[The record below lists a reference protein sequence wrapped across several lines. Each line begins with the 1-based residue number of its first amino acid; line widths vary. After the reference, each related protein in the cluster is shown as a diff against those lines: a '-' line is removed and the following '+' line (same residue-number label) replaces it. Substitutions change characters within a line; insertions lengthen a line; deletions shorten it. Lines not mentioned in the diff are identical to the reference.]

1 MKFYIY
7 TLGCKVNTYES
18 SVMAELL
25 KKKGFTEIEENKE
38 ENIADIYI
46 INTCA
51 VTNTASN
58 KSLKMVRQAIRKNPN
73 AIVAVVGCLTQK
85 EAENVSKIDGVSII
99 LGNKNKSKI
108 YDYIEEYIKT
118 KKQIVDIY
126 NLDEIKFE
134 DMKLDNTSKTRA
146 FVKIQDGCN
155 NFCHFCIIP
164 YTRGN
169 VRSKEKEK
177 VFEEITQ
184 LVSNGHKEIVL
195 TGIHTGHYGQDLN
208 DYDLA
213 DLLSEIVK
221 INRLERIRISSIEI
235 TEITDKVLDVIKN
248 NEKIVSH
255 LHIPL
260 QSGCDKTLKEMN
272 RKYDIKYF
280 IDKIEKIRSIRPDIS
295 ITTDVI
301 VGYPN
306 ETEEDFK
313 TTIENIKKINFSK
326 IHVFPYSVRKG
337 TVAEKM
343 ENHIDE
349 NTKKQRV
356 NTLLQLSKDL
366 EIDYMKKFINKEII
380 FIPEVAHNEYL
391 IGHTGNYLSIKV
403 KADKSLLHE
412 DVLVKITDIEYPYC
426 IAELVK

>member
-18 SVMAELL
+18 SVMSEKLRQ
-25 KKKGFTEIEENKE
+25 KGLIEIESNKE
-38 ENIADIYI
+38 DEIADIYI

-85 EAENVSKIDGVSII
+85 EAESVSKIEGVSIV

-108 YDYIEEYIKT
+108 YDYIEKYQET

-126 NLDEIKFE
+126 KLDDIKFE
-134 DMKLDNTSKTRA
+134 DMKLENTNKTRA

-155 NFCHFCIIP
+155 NFCNFCIIP
-164 YTRGN
+164 YSRGN

-177 VFEEITQ
+177 VLEEISQ

-195 TGIHTGHYGQDLN
+195 TGIHTGHYGQDLK

-213 DLLSEIVK
+213 DLLTEIVK

-235 TEITDKVLDVIKN
+235 TEITDKLLNVMKN

-280 IDKIEKIRSIRPDIS
+280 IEKIEKIRQIRPDIS

-301 VGYPN
+301 VGFPN

-313 TTIENIKKINFSK
+313 ITIENIKKINFSK
-326 IHVFPYSVRKG
+326 LHVFPYSVRKG

-343 ENHIDE
+343 DNQISE
-349 NTKKQRV
+349 TVKKQRV
-356 NTLLQLSKDL
+356 SVLIDISKEL
-366 EIDYMKKFINKEII
+366 EINYMKKFIDKEVIL
-380 FIPEVAHNEYL
+380 IPEISHDEYL

-403 KADKSLLHE
+403 KADKKLLHE
-412 DVLVKITDIEYPYC
+412 DVLVKINEIEYPYC

>member
-1 MKFYIY
+1 
-7 TLGCKVNTYES
+7 
-18 SVMAELL
+18 
-25 KKKGFTEIEENKE
+25 
-38 ENIADIYI
+38 
-46 INTCA
+46 
-51 VTNTASN
+51 
-58 KSLKMVRQAIRKNPN
+58 MVRQAIRKNPN

-85 EAENVSKIDGVSII
+85 EAESVSKIEGVSIV

-108 YDYIEEYIKT
+108 YDYIEKYQET

-126 NLDEIKFE
+126 KLDDIKFE
-134 DMKLDNTSKTRA
+134 DMKLENTNKTRA

-155 NFCHFCIIP
+155 NFCNFCIIP
-164 YTRGN
+164 YSRGN

-177 VFEEITQ
+177 VLEEISQ

-195 TGIHTGHYGQDLN
+195 TGIHTGHYVQDLK

-213 DLLSEIVK
+213 DLLTEIVK

-235 TEITDKVLDVIKN
+235 TEITDKLLNVMKN

-280 IDKIEKIRSIRPDIS
+280 IEKIEKIRQIRPDIS

-301 VGYPN
+301 VGFPN

-313 TTIENIKKINFSK
+313 ITIENIKKINFSK
-326 IHVFPYSVRKG
+326 LHVFPYSVRKG

-343 ENHIDE
+343 DNQISE
-349 NTKKQRV
+349 TVKKQRV
-356 NTLLQLSKDL
+356 SVLIDISKEL
-366 EIDYMKKFINKEII
+366 EINYMKKFIDKEVIL
-380 FIPEVAHNEYL
+380 IPEISHDEYL

-403 KADKSLLHE
+403 KADKKLLHE
-412 DVLVKITDIEYPYC
+412 DVLVKINEIEYPYC

>member
-18 SVMAELL
+18 SVMSEKLIQHGL
-25 KKKGFTEIEENKE
+25 TEIESNKE
-38 ENIADIYI
+38 NEIADIYI

-85 EAENVSKIDGVSII
+85 EAENVSKIEGVSIV

-108 YDYIEEYIKT
+108 YDYIEKFQKD

-126 NLDEIKFE
+126 KLDDIKFE
-134 DMKLDNTSKTRA
+134 DMKLENTNKTRA

-155 NFCHFCIIP
+155 NYCNFCIIP
-164 YTRGN
+164 YSRGN

-177 VFEEITQ
+177 VLEEISQ

-195 TGIHTGHYGQDLN
+195 TGIHTGHYGQDLK

-213 DLLSEIVK
+213 DLLTEIVK

-235 TEITDKVLDVIKN
+235 TEITDKLLNVMEN

-272 RKYDIKYF
+272 RKYDVKYF
-280 IDKIEKIRSIRPDIS
+280 IDKIEKIRKIRPDIS

-301 VGYPN
+301 VGFPN

-326 IHVFPYSVRKG
+326 LHVFPYSVRKG

-343 ENHIDE
+343 DNQISE
-349 NTKKQRV
+349 TVKKQRV
-356 NTLLQLSKDL
+356 NVLIDISKEL
-366 EIDYMKKFINKEII
+366 EINYMKKFIDKEVIL
-380 FIPEVAHNEYL
+380 IPEISHDEYL

-412 DVLVKITDIEYPYC
+412 DVKVKITEIEYPYC
-426 IAELVK
+426 IAELEK